1 MTVVCFRL
9 KVTDKEGNQHT
20 AQHNISSI
28 FYSELQALF
37 APLPTQHD
45 SWERIYNAVDAD
57 IGDDA
62 QALLEQPITLAE
74 LQAAINQAPKN
85 KSPGAD
91 GLTAEFYQW
100 GIEILQNEILELYNT
115 FFYNGPHD
123 SEIHTRNNN
132 MYTKRHTPKNS

>member
-1 MTVVCFRL
+1 MLGLRVRIQ
-9 KVTDKEGNQHT
+9 GNQHT
-20 AQHNISSI
+20 EQHNISST

-45 SWERIYNAVDAD
+45 SRERIYNAVEDD

-62 QALLEQPITLAE
+62 QALLEQRITLTE

-100 GIEILQNEILELYNT
+100 GTEILQHELLEL
-115 FFYNGPHD
+115 
-123 SEIHTRNNN
+123 
-132 MYTKRHTPKNS
+132 